1 MVAPSAISL
10 KTRLPPQLPE
20 SPVGVGAPAGPVAV
34 ATQPSMGWRG
44 TARVLRWSEVGL
56 DAGSGVAVVLARA
69 RCQRMDLLLSR
80 VLMARSG
87 ERAGWTMPA
96 SLPAQVR
103 VRRRRAGGATGWG
116 PGRASWV

>member
-10 KTRLPPQLPE
+10 KSRLPHELRE
-20 SPVGVGAPAGPVAV
+20 SPGGGGAAAGPVAV

-56 DAGSGVAVVLARA
+56 DAGSGVAVLLARS

-87 ERAGWTMPA
+87 ERADWTIPS
-96 SLPAQVR
+96 SLPAQSPVR
-103 VRRRRAGGATGWG
+103 PRRHVG
-116 PGRASWV
+116 